1 MLMQNVSSHPQFLL
15 PSPVPAQPAQ
25 TAVVLRT
32 DEVTEEQESGANVTM
47 TTTY

>member
-1 MLMQNVSSHPQFLL
+1 MLLQNVSSHPQFLL
-15 PSPVPAQPAQ
+15 PTPIPAAQ
-25 TAVVLRT
+25 TAVVQRT